1 MTPEELANWLSYHPY
16 NIKPEVVEQLL
27 ANGIDG
33 PAFLSF
39 TAEVLVILPF
49 GFKFGTVIKLLRIAK
64 EIKESLI
71 AEQTEAARQLKQ
83 TLMEAEI
90 REICNCC
97 VDWLSTKQIY
107 TDGYGD
113 HLIMCSTEYPRMNS
127 LNAGYCRFAVGMLYS
142 SLQNIPRFQL
152 TGMDILHMSIMYD
165 DGTIVNLRGCDTSH
179 NATHTVLYMNGLL
192 IDGNTQTKVTVV
204 VDPTYAP
211 DYPGP
216 FLLET
221 YVKQLVKLYD
231 VFPQSAQIY
240 CKTEGKNQKVEQWWI
255 DYISQ

>member
-1 MTPEELANWLSYHPY
+1 
-16 NIKPEVVEQLL
+16 
-27 ANGIDG
+27 
-33 PAFLSF
+33 
-39 TAEVLVILPF
+39 
-49 GFKFGTVIKLLRIAK
+49 
-64 EIKESLI
+64 
-71 AEQTEAARQLKQ
+71 
-83 TLMEAEI
+83 
-90 REICNCC
+90 
-97 VDWLSTKQIY
+97 
-107 TDGYGD
+107 
-113 HLIMCSTEYPRMNS
+113 
-127 LNAGYCRFAVGMLYS
+127 
-142 SLQNIPRFQL
+142 
-152 TGMDILHMSIMYD
+152 MYD